1 MFFHLI
7 KIIKN
12 CDTIIFKDISNAFKD
27 IPFFSTHKKKRPEK
41 TSPTAVD
48 YEKKQILFLLKIP
61 LCVVVIE
68 VEFGK
73 CGGAVAN

>member
-27 IPFFSTHKKKRPEK
+27 IPFFSTHKKNGRKNKFSDR
-41 TSPTAVD
+41 
-48 YEKKQILFLLKIP
+48 
-61 LCVVVIE
+61 C
-68 VEFGK
+68 
-73 CGGAVAN
+73 

>member
-1 MFFHLI
+1 MFFV
-7 KIIKN
+7 
-12 CDTIIFKDISNAFKD
+12 
-27 IPFFSTHKKKRPEK
+27 STPSKKKRPEK
-41 TSPTAVD
+41 TSPTAVV

-68 VEFGK
+68 IEFSK

>member
-1 MFFHLI
+1 MTSKRILFYSSHITANIMHF
-7 KIIKN
+7 
-12 CDTIIFKDISNAFKD
+12 CT
-27 IPFFSTHKKKRPEK
+27 PPKKTAGE

-61 LCVVVIE
+61 LCVVVVEIE
-68 VEFGK
+68 FSK

>member
-1 MFFHLI
+1 MFFV
-7 KIIKN
+7 
-12 CDTIIFKDISNAFKD
+12 
-27 IPFFSTHKKKRPEK
+27 STPPKKTAGE

-61 LCVVVIE
+61 LCVVVVEI
-68 VEFGK
+68 EFGK